1 MRISSLPA
9 NGLLL
14 IYWMSTVILF
24 IYWSHRMVYIAHVI
38 LTDTALFEFVFICDG
53 YVCMEKTMGRQ
64 ATIGN

>member
-1 MRISSLPA
+1 
-9 NGLLL
+9 
-14 IYWMSTVILF
+14 
-24 IYWSHRMVYIAHVI
+24 MVYIAHVI